1 LEFDDENPDYWFA
14 IADARYKLGQ
24 FEESEAAYLKVVE
37 LNPTDM
43 EAWLDFSS
51 IYFDNKDHIKA
62 IEIMAEAI
70 KHNPEIPELYYRLV
84 AYLFADG
91 RYNDALNTLEL
102 ALSISPEKH
111 TILFEYLPQLQGNQ
125 IIVDIIKRYSQD
137 R

>member
-1 LEFDDENPDYWFA
+1 
-14 IADARYKLGQ
+14 
-24 FEESEAAYLKVVE
+24 
-37 LNPTDM
+37 
-43 EAWLDFSS
+43 
-51 IYFDNKDHIKA
+51 
-62 IEIMAEAI
+62 MAEAI